1 MTQPPN
7 PTRPTPARRHFLRA
21 AVAAACGVALAAAG
35 CGGKPPK
42 IEIPAAPPPPP
53 PPKPPSQLGV
63 TVKSAG
69 NANGGLPIVVRVYE
83 LKASGGFSG
92 ADFFSLYENDAAVL
106 ADALVA
112 REQMTLAPGQSHSIN
127 KQLSPDARYI
137 GVMGAFR
144 DIDNAQWRRV
154 VPLAADT
161 DNRLSVTIGANDIRI
176 ETL

>member
-1 MTQPPN
+1 MTQN
-7 PTRPTPARRHFLRA
+7 PDPTQADRQRRHFLRTA
-21 AVAAACGVALAAAG
+21 ATALCGAALAAAG

-42 IEIPAAPPPPP
+42 IEIPQAPPPPA
-53 PPKPPSQLGV
+53 PKPPSRLDV
-63 TVKSAG
+63 AVKTAG
-69 NANGGLPIVVRVYE
+69 NANGSLPIVVRVYE

-112 REQMTLAPGQSHSIN
+112 REQMTLAPGQSRSIS
-127 KQLSPDARYI
+127 KEQSPDARYI
-137 GVMGAFR
+137 AVMGAFR

-161 DNRLSVTIGANDIRI
+161 DNRVSVTVGANDIRI